1 MPIISWETLQ
11 EAGIVAELLLPPV
24 SRCPWPK
31 LVDEVADAAVAADA
45 EMILGVGN
53 GAMMD
58 FAKATATKWIQIFC
72 KEHERYV
79 VMWLLSKVNYVTIE
93 CWAVGRYCNSMEL
106 GYCNS
111 SGSFQHVSGAWHQTI
126 GDIFVEYHDASVAKI
141 EI

>member
-72 KEHERYV
+72 EEHERCV
-79 VMWLLSKVNYVTIE
+79 VMWLLSKVN
-93 CWAVGRYCNSMEL
+93 
-106 GYCNS
+106 
-111 SGSFQHVSGAWHQTI
+111 
-126 GDIFVEYHDASVAKI
+126 
-141 EI
+141 